1 MECQRGR
8 AGEEV
13 LTKAFLSLNG
23 WFLEE
28 TAVGQGPLPM
38 ARIGI
43 EAGGKGGAVKRRAAR
58 LFAACLAA
66 VGLLLAHPASA
77 QDSAAPS
84 GAAVAVA
91 ADIKVEGAV
100 TRLSLTLSRP
110 VEAKAFLLER
120 PDRVIIDLP
129 EVNFQLPANA
139 GRKGAGLVASYRFG
153 LFAPG
158 RSRIVIDLAQPAL
171 VERIDSRALGE
182 GTLLVIELSRTDR
195 ANYRKTALKPMV
207 EPEPL
212 PAAAAPQPVP
222 PAGDK
227 PLIVID
233 PGHGG
238 VDPGAIGVNGVAE
251 KDVVFAFAERF
262 KLRLEE
268 TGRYRVMM
276 TRTSD
281 TFVSLGGRWRMA
293 QKAGASLFVS
303 IHADTLSDSSRVRGA
318 TVYTG
323 SAFASDAEAERLAA
337 KENLADQIAGVDVV
351 EDPNEIAGILAELTK
366 RETRVFSL
374 DFANKVVNGLRDV
387 VALNKN
393 PLRSAGFIVLK
404 APDIPSVLIEL
415 GYLSSAKDADLLVSD
430 AWRDKSSAALVEAVD
445 RFFATRLAAQ
455 PDAAVSP

>member
-1 MECQRGR
+1 
-8 AGEEV
+8 
-13 LTKAFLSLNG
+13 
-23 WFLEE
+23 
-28 TAVGQGPLPM
+28 M

-43 EAGGKGGAVKRRAAR
+43 DAGGKGGAVKSRRLAN
-58 LFAACLAA
+58 LLAACLAVA
-66 VGLLLAHPASA
+66 GLLFVHPAAA
-77 QDSAAPS
+77 QDPAAPP
-84 GAAVAVA
+84 AATVAVA
-91 ADIKVEGAV
+91 ADVKADGAV

-171 VERIDSRALGE
+171 VESIDSQVLGE
-182 GTLLVIELSRTDR
+182 GALLVIELSRTDR
-195 ANYRKTALKPMV
+195 ASYRKTALKPMV

-212 PAAAAPQPVP
+212 PAAAAPPPVP

-293 QKAGASLFVS
+293 QEAGASLFVS
-303 IHADTLSDSSRVRGA
+303 VHADTLSDSSRVRGA
-318 TVYTG
+318 TIYTG
-323 SAFASDAEAERLAA
+323 STFAS
-337 KENLADQIAGVDVV
+337 
-351 EDPNEIAGILAELTK
+351 
-366 RETRVFSL
+366 
-374 DFANKVVNGLRDV
+374 
-387 VALNKN
+387 
-393 PLRSAGFIVLK
+393 
-404 APDIPSVLIEL
+404 
-415 GYLSSAKDADLLVSD
+415 
-430 AWRDKSSAALVEAVD
+430 
-445 RFFATRLAAQ
+445 
-455 PDAAVSP
+455 